1 MTVINGFDFTKEKQY
16 PDFITNLI
24 EILALAPSARLYFKN
39 AVRNFIDINLGYGRC
54 LPSLSCIFFTLIR

>member
-24 EILALAPSARLYFKN
+24 EILALALSARLYFKN
-39 AVRNFIDINLGYGRC
+39 AVRNFIDINLGY
-54 LPSLSCIFFTLIR
+54 